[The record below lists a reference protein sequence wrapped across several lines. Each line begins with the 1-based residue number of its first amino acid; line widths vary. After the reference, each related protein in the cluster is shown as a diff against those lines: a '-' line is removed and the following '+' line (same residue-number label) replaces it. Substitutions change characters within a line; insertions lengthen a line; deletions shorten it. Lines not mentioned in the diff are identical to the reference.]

1 MSSPLAR
8 ALGWFSLGLGFAQLA
23 APRQRVA
30 NLIGLPGDEDDQKV
44 MRLVGARE
52 IASGFGILAQAK
64 PTPWLW
70 SRVGGDAMDLA
81 LLKSAMESPRS
92 DRDRVATATMA
103 VLGITAADLLCSTKM
118 SAEPNAPY
126 EAMEARG
133 VHATAAVTVQAP
145 INEVY
150 GYWDGLQSLPRFMSD
165 AASVQIT
172 GDRQSHWSLSAPAG
186 MTLEWD
192 VEITESRPNEL
203 ISWRTAEGS
212 SVMRRGQCS
221 SALPRVGVAPKSS
234 SMPASARRAA
244 SWARRSLAS
253 LPRPSAPRSAMIC
266 GASSNSS
273 SWGRSSTPTTASSQ
287 VRTRPSR
294 RGRSPREQTPRRA
307 LPESRLQS
315 YRCILQSVVLA
326 GFQDT
331 ETKSPPGDFDES
343 HRVEEPEHRPG
354 RGGARPADPQ
364 LAGCDRQDHLHRHLR
379 VGSAPAARLRAG
391 DDAG

>member
-1 MSSPLAR
+1 VVTKPARQDGTSSTRGSDGFGRREWSGNGTNGTNGDAPGPGAGNIEPLAR

-23 APRQRVA
+23 APRQVA

-126 EAMEARG
+126 EAMQARD

-172 GDRQSHWSLSAPAG
+172 GDRQSRWSLSAPGG

-192 VEITESRPNEL
+192 VEILESQPNEQ
-203 ISWRTAEGS
+203 IAWRTAEGS
-212 SVMRRGQCS
+212 RVNAEGIIRFRTAPGNRGTQ
-221 SALPRVGVAPKSS
+221 VIFD
-234 SMPASARRAA
+234 AR
-244 SWARRSLAS
+244 
-253 LPRPSAPRSAMIC
+253 
-266 GASSNSS
+266 
-273 SWGRSSTPTTASSQ
+273 
-287 VRTRPSR
+287 
-294 RGRSPREQTPRRA
+294 
-307 LPESRLQS
+307 
-315 YRCILQSVVLA
+315 
-326 GFQDT
+326 F
-331 ETKSPPGDFDES
+331 SPPGGELGKKIAGVFAEALGTKIGNDLRRFKQL
-343 HRVEEPEHRPG
+343 VELGEIVHSDDSIIPG
-354 RGGARPADPQ
+354 PNPAQPPREIPAGAR
-364 LAGCDRQDHLHRHLR
+364 
-379 VGSAPAARLRAG
+379 AATSGA
-391 DDAG
+391 